1 MWSIHMRDLSDN
13 ADSLLLQLL
22 KRDQIFVSLGLV
34 LLPLIAWMNLVRMP
48 DMSASFTSLAAMW
61 GVMMIAMM
69 IPSAAPMILVFA
81 AVNRRRGRG
90 VSTWIFLSGY
100 VLIWSSFSVL
110 AAALQATLHNL
121 ALLSSDMSILS
132 PLASGVLIAAA
143 GVYQLTS
150 LKKSCLGKCAGPLDF
165 VMTNWREGR
174 KGALVMGVHHGLYC
188 LGCCWLLMALL
199 FVTGIM
205 NLAWVAVIAGFIFAE
220 KIFLP
225 RKMSSIAGFV
235 LVAIGVLTAARVI

>member
-1 MWSIHMRDLSDN
+1 MRDLSDN
-13 ADSLLLQLL
+13 ADSLLTQLL
-22 KRDQIFVSLGLV
+22 KCEQIFVSLGLV
-34 LLPLIAWMNLVRMP
+34 LLPLIAWANLFQ
-48 DMSASFTSLAAMW
+48 MSADMPASFASLAAMW

-69 IPSAAPMILVFA
+69 VPSAAPMILVFA

-121 ALLSSDMSILS
+121 ALLSSDMSIIS
-132 PLASGVLIAAA
+132 PLVSGVLISAA
-143 GVYQLTS
+143 GVYQLSS

-174 KGALVMGVHHGLYC
+174 VGALVMGIHHGLYC
-188 LGCCWLLMALL
+188 LGCCWVLMGLL

-205 NLAWVAVIAGFIFAE
+205 NMIWVAVIASFIFAE

-225 RKMSSIAGFV
+225 GRMSSAAGLI
-235 LVAIGVLTAARVI
+235 LVALGVLTAAGVI